1 MPVWP
6 GDEPFSLRQERSDG
20 ILVSAFSCSC
30 HAGTHVDAPLHLDPD
45 GIAVDEIPLAR
56 LIGPAELIRVTPAE
70 ALMSPA
76 DLPSGWRPQCPR
88 LLIRTDS
95 SPLEEPIGDGF
106 AGLAVELVAWLAEAG
121 VDLIGVDTPSVD
133 PFSSNGLAA
142 HHALLAHDLTW
153 IEGLWLASAEPGRY
167 DLIALPL
174 ALTGAE
180 AAPIRVL
187 IRSKSVHS

>member
-6 GDEPFSLRQERSDG
+6 GDEPFSWRQERSDG

-30 HAGTHVDAPLHLDPD
+30 HAGTHVDAPLHLDHE

-56 LIGPAELIRVTPAE
+56 LIGPAELIRVTPAG
-70 ALMSPA
+70 AVVTLA
-76 DLPSGWRPQCPR
+76 DLPSGWRPRYHR

-142 HHALLAHDLTW
+142 HHALLGLGVTW
-153 IEGLWLASAEPGRY
+153 IEGLWLASAEPGLY

-180 AAPIRVL
+180 AAPTRVL
-187 IRSKSVHS
+187 IRLISVHS